1 MNPKIKNAL
10 NMKAINTLVIG
21 AVVGILVYLFAVVA
35 VDAMTRPVVLK
46 SVSSGCL
53 GVYEE
58 GKVSP
63 VYTCDNLPKSFSLE
77 YRP

>member
-1 MNPKIKNAL
+1 
-10 NMKAINTLVIG
+10 MKVINTIVIG
-21 AVVGILVYLFAVVA
+21 AVMGISIYLFAVVA
-35 VDAMTRPVVLK
+35 VGAMTRPVVLK

-63 VYTCDNLPKSFSLE
+63 VYTCDNLPKSYSLE

>member
-1 MNPKIKNAL
+1 MRV
-10 NMKAINTLVIG
+10 INTLVIG
-21 AVVGILVYLFAVVA
+21 AVVGILVYLCAVTA

-53 GVYEE
+53 GVYEG

-63 VYTCDNLPKSFSLE
+63 VYTCDNLPKSYEVE